1 MQEITPV
8 VSFKYR
14 INQFIWQHLWLLV
27 SLFIMTL
34 GVALSVRSNVGS
46 SVISSL
52 PMSFALAGS
61 DGLFPALTIGEYT
74 NIMNILFVALQFV
87 ILRRDFEWVQL
98 FQLVIGFLFGA
109 MIDFNML
116 ITSGIDC
123 STPWMQ
129 AIVALA
135 GCTVMAVGISMEI
148 RCGSVTMPGEG
159 IQVAVCRKTGAAF
172 PKVKII
178 IDTTLVVLA
187 VISCYWFWGEWKWN
201 VIGPGTL
208 FAMIYVGWM
217 VKIVNRHSAWFDKL
231 LNYPFAF
238 KKIAYGLA
246 RYIRR

>member
-1 MQEITPV
+1 MQESINISTR
-8 VSFKYR
+8 KNK
-14 INQFIWQHLWLLV
+14 INQFIWQHLWLLI

-52 PMSFALAGS
+52 PMSFSLAGA
-61 DGLFPALTIGEYT
+61 DGKFPAWTIGEYT
-74 NIMNILFVALQFV
+74 NLMNAIFVALQLV

-109 MIDFNML
+109 MIDFNMWL
-116 ITSGIDC
+116 TSGLDC
-123 STPWMQ
+123 SSIPMQ
-129 AIVALA
+129 AIAALT
-135 GCTVMAVGISMEI
+135 GCTVMGVGISMEI

-159 IQVAVCRKTGAAF
+159 IQVAICRKTGAAF

-187 VISCYWFWGEWKWN
+187 VISCYMFWGKWRWN

-208 FAMIYVGWM
+208 FAMVYVGWM
-217 VKIVNRHSAWFDKL
+217 VKIVNNHSRWFDRVL
-231 LNYPFAF
+231 SYPFGF

-246 RYIRR
+246 RYLKG